1 MAFWKAKKIQCEM
14 PQTFDFVKSLFD
26 YILKYG
32 RISDTFNPQH
42 LTNFLEEYT
51 PTCEMKEA
59 LPSLRQ
65 YMIDIN
71 KERAVKLRESGD
83 AHAQY
88 TEALN
93 KYKIV
98 CESITNENNENTYD
112 NYGMIVNPTYVS
124 KECPPRPQ
132 KKEVNQPKLLTAK
145 EYARDYMKVILKYDM
160 PSGGAKK
167 RAKPNAKKQTKWM
180 STGKKTVVAIKQ
192 GKKKV
197 NVERV
202 IYSNAKGD
210 LRIRK
215 ITIMDDKTR
224 QVKYIKF

>member
-1 MAFWKAKKIQCEM
+1 MAFWKSKKQCDMDQKFE
-14 PQTFDFVKSLFD
+14 FVESLFD
-26 YILKYG
+26 YILTQG
-32 RISDTFNPQH
+32 QLSDTFHPGK
-42 LTNFLEEYT
+42 LDKFLNEYT
-51 PTCEMKEA
+51 LTCEMKED
-59 LPSLRQ
+59 LPGLKQ
-65 YMIDIN
+65 YMNDIN
-71 KERAVKLRESGD
+71 NERAVKLRESGD

-88 TEALN
+88 TQALN
-93 KYKIV
+93 QYKID
-98 CESITNENNENTYD
+98 CESIEKQNYENTHD
-112 NYGMIVNPTYVS
+112 NYGTELNTTYVS
-124 KECPPRPQ
+124 TECPPPPQ
-132 KKEVNQPKLLTAK
+132 KKKVNQPPLLKAK
-145 EYARDYMKVILKYDM
+145 EYARDYMKVKLNYDM

-167 RAKPNAKKQTKWM
+167 RAKPTAKKQTKWV